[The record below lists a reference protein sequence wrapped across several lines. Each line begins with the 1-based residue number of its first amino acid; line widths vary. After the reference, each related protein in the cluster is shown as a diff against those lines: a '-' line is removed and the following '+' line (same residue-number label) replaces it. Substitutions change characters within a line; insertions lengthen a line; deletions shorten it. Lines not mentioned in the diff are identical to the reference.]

1 MNYISKS
8 LRGSFFTL
16 LEIIIVL
23 AIVLFM
29 AQKMIKN
36 YFQSPITD
44 KQTETIAHDAGIDTA
59 NYQSVMQSTKDKINN
74 IVDQRQKDLDSN
86 FNSVK

>member
-1 MNYISKS
+1 MGYIFKS

-29 AQKMIKN
+29 AQKMLKN
-36 YFQSPITD
+36 YFDSPIKD
-44 KQTETIAHDAGIDTA
+44 KQTETIAHEAGIDTA

-74 IVDQRQKDLDSN
+74 IMDQRQRDLDHN
-86 FNSVK
+86 FNTVK